1 MIILVLGLALIVL
14 ILITILCA
22 LSNSDISELEINVVR
37 PWKFSIKL
45 KKKMTPKNLPRK

>member
-22 LSNSDISELEINVVR
+22 LSSSDITELEINVVR
-37 PWKFSIKL
+37 PWKFSIKF
-45 KKKMTPKNLPRK
+45 KKKMPPKNPRK